1 MSSSD
6 YARELADLRLAGLL
20 RSRRTVSSAQGRTL
34 VVAGREVVCFAS
46 NNYLGLAGDERVLT
60 AAKRALDRWGWGSGA
75 SALVSGASEPLR
87 RLEQRLATFEGSQAA
102 LVLGS
107 GYLAN
112 LAAIRAAVGVGDVVF
127 LDKLNHA
134 SIIDAARASGAR
146 VRVFAHRDYDRLAVL
161 LGRSAGAKRRLIVT
175 DSLFSMDG
183 DIADL
188 PRLVEL
194 KRRYEATL
202 MIDEA
207 HATGVMGER
216 GRGVAEQAGVEGEID
231 ITVGTLS
238 KALGGVGGFVCG
250 SAGLVDYLV
259 NTARSYVY
267 TTALPAAACA
277 AAEAAVEIV
286 EQEPQRRQRLTESS
300 AWLRRELREKLGL
313 GTGDSC
319 SQIIPV
325 MLGSAERAVAV
336 SEALL
341 ARGFL
346 VPAIRP
352 PTVPADSSRLRVS
365 VMAVHSR
372 EDLTGLVGALA
383 EVVGNT

>member
-6 YARELADLRLAGLL
+6 YARELADLRSAGLL

-46 NNYLGLAGDERVLT
+46 NNYLGLAGDERVLA
-60 AAKRALDRWGWGSGA
+60 AAKGALDRWGWGSGA

-87 RLEQRLATFEGSQAA
+87 RLEERLATFEGSQAA

-112 LAAIRAAVGVGDVVF
+112 LAAIRAAAGVGDVVF

-134 SIIDAARASGAR
+134 SIIDASRASGAR
-146 VRVFAHRDYDRLAVL
+146 VRVFGHRDYDRLEVL
-161 LGRSAGAKRRLIVT
+161 LGRSAGVKRRLIVT

-202 MIDEA
+202 MVDEA

-216 GRGVAEQAGVEGEID
+216 GRGVAEQAGVAGEID
-231 ITVGTLS
+231 IVVGTLS

-267 TTALPAAACA
+267 TTAVPAAACA
-277 AAEAAVEIV
+277 AAEAAVDIV
-286 EQEPQRRQRLTESS
+286 EQEPERRERLKESS

-313 GTGDSC
+313 ETGDSC

-336 SEALL
+336 SKALL

-372 EDLTGLVGALA
+372 EDLAGLVGSLG
-383 EVVGNT
+383 EVVGST

>member
-1 MSSSD
+1 
-6 YARELADLRLAGLL
+6 
-20 RSRRTVSSAQGRTL
+20 
-34 VVAGREVVCFAS
+34 VVDGREVVCFAS
-46 NNYLGLAGDERVLT
+46 NNYLGLAGDQRVVA
-60 AAKRALDRWGWGSGA
+60 AAKEALDRWGWGAGA

-87 RLEQRLATFEGSQAA
+87 GLEQRIATFKGSQGA

-112 LAAIRAAVGVGDVVF
+112 LAAVRAAAGVGDVVF

-134 SIIDAARASGAR
+134 SIVDAARASGAR
-146 VRVFAHRDYDRLAVL
+146 VRVFAHRDYDRLEVL

-183 DIADL
+183 DFADL
-188 PRLVEL
+188 LRLVEL

-207 HATGVMGER
+207 HATGVMGAR
-216 GRGVAEQAGVEGEID
+216 GRGVAEEAGVESEID

-250 SAGLVDYLV
+250 SAALVEYLV

-277 AAEAAVEIV
+277 PVEVALDIV
-286 EQEPQRRQRLTESS
+286 EQEPQRRGRLKASS
-300 AWLRRELREKLGL
+300 AWLRRELRERLGL

-325 MLGSAERAVAV
+325 IVGSAERAVAV

-341 ARGFL
+341 KRGFL

-352 PTVPADSSRLRVS
+352 PTVPANSARLRVS
-365 VMAVHSR
+365 VMALHSR
-372 EDLTGLVGALA
+372 EDLAGLVAALA
-383 EVVGNT
+383 EIVGHT

>member
-6 YARELADLRLAGLL
+6 YARELGELRSAGLL
-20 RSRRTVSSAQGRTL
+20 RDRRTVSSAQGRTL
-34 VVAGREVVCFAS
+34 VVGGREVVCFCS
-46 NNYLGLAGDERVLT
+46 NNYLGLADDQRVVA
-60 AAKRALDRWGWGSGA
+60 AAKRALDRWGWGAGA
-75 SALVSGASEPLR
+75 SALVSGTSEPLR
-87 RLEQRLATFEGSQAA
+87 SLERRIAAFEGSQAA
-102 LVLGS
+102 MVLGS

-112 LAAIRAAVGVGDVVF
+112 LAAVRAAAGVGDVVF

-134 SIIDAARASGAR
+134 SLIDAARASGAR

-183 DIADL
+183 DFADL

-250 SAGLVDYLV
+250 SAALVEYLV

-277 AAEAAVEIV
+277 ACAAALEIV
-286 EQEPQRRQRLTESS
+286 EQEPERRQRLKDSS
-300 AWLRRELREKLGL
+300 AWLRREHPGDAGL
-313 GTGDSC
+313 GGARGGGVGGASGAGVPGAGDSTAHRTG
-319 SQIIPV
+319 QQ
-325 MLGSAERAVAV
+325 
-336 SEALL
+336 L
-341 ARGFL
+341 APARKRDGAAQPRGFGW
-346 VPAIRP
+346 AGRR
-352 PTVPADSSRLRVS
+352 A
-365 VMAVHSR
+365 
-372 EDLTGLVGALA
+372 
-383 EVVGNT
+383 